1 MSRVYLD
8 YNATTPVLPEGVAF
22 LQEALTV
29 YGNPSSLHAEGRDA
43 KALMETGRQQV
54 ADYFGAQTD
63 NVIFTSSG
71 SEGNNM
77 VLKSILTEA
86 LLTDTKP
93 HIITSSVEH
102 SSIRLTCDWLSR
114 FGIDVTAVGVDASGR
129 VNPEDI
135 KAALR
140 PETALITIQYA
151 NNEVGTIQPLPEI
164 IQIAKDHDIFFHSD
178 AVQAAGKLPLNFLEL
193 GLDAMTISGHKLYA
207 PKGIGAVFV
216 KEASRLHSLITG
228 ASHERRLRSGTE
240 SVPLIATLGHVL
252 SAQTELPNY
261 TDLRDHLLG
270 LLNEALP
277 GLHVH
282 SPLENSL
289 SNTLCFGFSD
299 IEGHGLAINLDLDG
313 FSVSTGSACS
323 VGSIEPSPILDAMG
337 ISEDIN
343 KGSIRVSFG
352 RSTTKQSLTLFANSV
367 INSVNRMRGLSCNA
381 T

>member
-29 YGNPSSLHAEGRDA
+29 YGNPASLHAEGRDA